1 MDIPRKRT
9 MSDVLLKNKRLLM
22 ALSIFLLFIFV
33 VAVMGFSSH
42 SIPSGKAQSMVIDT
56 VKLGDLNKEIHGV
69 GILTPQNFKWLTSSS
84 QAQVT
89 AVLVKPGAIVTPD
102 SVLIKLSAPEIMEA
116 KQEADWRWAD
126 ARSEY
131 FSEELKLQSQL
142 LDLKAN
148 FVRLESAYESKKM
161 QVDAEFSLVDKGVI
175 SRVKF
180 NQTKLMADG
189 LTKQLT
195 IEQERIEAFT
205 RNIDLQ
211 LKNLQARINLL
222 KDKVLARQVKVD
234 ELTIRAGISGVIQDV
249 GVEHGQTV
257 QVGTLLAKVADVS
270 MLIAELK
277 VPETLAKDILLKQE
291 VEIDTRNGKVLGAV
305 SRIDPRVING
315 TVKID
320 VAISEELPQGAR
332 ADLSVEG
339 LIKINRM
346 ENVLYIDRPS
356 LAAADSF
363 AELFVLQ
370 PDDNIAIKTK
380 VEFGISSL
388 NQIEVKSGLKKGD
401 RVIISN
407 TNKWASYQQLIIE

>member
-1 MDIPRKRT
+1 
-9 MSDVLLKNKRLLM
+9 M

-33 VAVMGFSSH
+33 VAIMGFSSH
-42 SIPSGKAQSMVIDT
+42 SIPSGNAQSMVIDT

-102 SVLIKLSAPEIMEA
+102 SVLIRLSAPEIMEA

-161 QVDAEFSLVDKGVI
+161 QVDAEFGLVEKGVI

-180 NQTKLMADG
+180 NQTKLAADG

-211 LKNLQARINLL
+211 LKNLQARVNLL
-222 KDKVLARQVKVD
+222 KDKVLARQIKVD
-234 ELTIRAGISGVIQDV
+234 KLTIRAGISGVIQDV

-277 VPETLAKDILLKQE
+277 VPETLAKDIMLKQE

-320 VAISEELPQGAR
+320 VAISEELPPGAR

-356 LAAADSF
+356 LAAGDSF

-380 VEFGISSL
+380 VGFGISSL